1 MSEYFTKNFCFS
13 SEFESSDFDFSDN
26 DLNDQFYPYMFRS
39 DENSNIEKDE
49 IPNIEI
55 DISKKIT
62 RETASNKINK
72 NQKYLYKVLNKKRNN
87 RRRDDFDN
95 LLSKIEVDS
104 NNFTLNYI
112 NYMLDIFPNQI
123 NKKFLKIE
131 HKLKKKINKEKFEE
145 QLKKKV
151 SQILSQN
158 ISDKY
163 KAKGKDFN
171 KKLCREIE
179 KEAPLIKKMLNQNYL
194 TLFQKIYYPSKR
206 EINLK
211 KIYDIDEPSIIE
223 LPKEIKMFKDKVEEF
238 EDDAYKKELY
248 ETANKAYFE
257 GKLKFFAFN

>member
-1 MSEYFTKNFCFS
+1 MSEYFTKNFCS
-13 SEFESSDFDFSDN
+13 SPEFESSEVINFDFSDN
-26 DLNDQFYPYMFRS
+26 DLNDQFYPNMFPS
-39 DENSNIEKDE
+39 DENSNIE
-49 IPNIEI
+49 
-55 DISKKIT
+55 
-62 RETASNKINK
+62 TASNKINT

-194 TLFQKIYYPSKR
+194 IFKINS
-206 EINLK
+206 
-211 KIYDIDEPSIIE
+211 
-223 LPKEIKMFKDKVEEF
+223 F
-238 EDDAYKKELY
+238 
-248 ETANKAYFE
+248 
-257 GKLKFFAFN
+257 

>member
-1 MSEYFTKNFCFS
+1 MSEYFTKYFCS
-13 SEFESSDFDFSDN
+13 SPGFESSEVINFETPLDDI
-26 DLNDQFYPYMFRS
+26 NDQFQTNIIPS
-39 DENSNIEKDE
+39 DEIY
-49 IPNIEI
+49 NIEI
-55 DISKKIT
+55 GISKKIT
-62 RETASNKINK
+62 RETASNEINK
-72 NQKYLYKVLNKKRNN
+72 MKNYPSKVLNKKRKN

-131 HKLKKKINKEKFEE
+131 HKLKKGINSKKFVK

-163 KAKGKDFN
+163 KTKEKNFN
-171 KKLCREIE
+171 KNLCEEIE
-179 KEAPLIKKMLNQNYL
+179 KEAPLIKKMLDQNYL
-194 TLFQKIYYPSKR
+194 TLFQKVYYPSKR

-211 KIYDIDEPSIIE
+211 KIYDIDEPIIIK

-257 GKLKFFAFN
+257 GKLKFFTFN

>member
-1 MSEYFTKNFCFS
+1 MSEYFTNNFCFS
-13 SEFESSDFDFSDN
+13 PEFESSEVINFDFSDN
-26 DLNDQFYPYMFRS
+26 DLNDQFYLNMFPS
-39 DENSNIEKDE
+39 DENS
-49 IPNIEI
+49 NIEI

-62 RETASNKINK
+62 RETASHKINT

-112 NYMLDIFPNQI
+112 NYMLDIFPNRI

-179 KEAPLIKKMLNQNYL
+179 KEAPLIKKMLSQNYL
-194 TLFQKIYYPSKR
+194 IFKI
-206 EINLK
+206 N
-211 KIYDIDEPSIIE
+211 IYS
-223 LPKEIKMFKDKVEEF
+223 LV
-238 EDDAYKKELY
+238 
-248 ETANKAYFE
+248 
-257 GKLKFFAFN
+257 

>member
-1 MSEYFTKNFCFS
+1 MSEYFTKYFCS
-13 SEFESSDFDFSDN
+13 SPEFESSEVINN
-26 DLNDQFYPYMFRS
+26 DLNDQFYLNMFPS

-49 IPNIEI
+49 IPIIEI

-62 RETASNKINK
+62 RETASNKINT
-72 NQKYLYKVLNKKRNN
+72 NQKYLYKVLNKKRKN

-179 KEAPLIKKMLNQNYL
+179 KEAPLIKKMLSQNYL
-194 TLFQKIYYPSKR
+194 TLFQKVYYPSKR

-223 LPKEIKMFKDKVEEF
+223 LPKEIKMFKDKVKEF
-238 EDDAYKKELY
+238 KDEAYKKELY

>member
-1 MSEYFTKNFCFS
+1 MSEYFTKYFCS
-13 SEFESSDFDFSDN
+13 SPGFESSEVINFETPLDDI
-26 DLNDQFYPYMFRS
+26 NDQFQT
-39 DENSNIEKDE
+39 NIIPSYE
-49 IPNIEI
+49 IYNIEI
-55 DISKKIT
+55 GISKKIT
-62 RETASNKINK
+62 RETASNEINK
-72 NQKYLYKVLNKKRNN
+72 MKNYPSKVLNKKRKN

-179 KEAPLIKKMLNQNYL
+179 KEAPLKDKKPKDQNYYLKIGHDSNKEDNKIKKEKNETKENIIGYV
-194 TLFQKIYYPSKR
+194 KIM
-206 EINLK
+206 NNK
-211 KIYDIDEPSIIE
+211 KVV
-223 LPKEIKMFKDKVEEF
+223 KNN
-238 EDDAYKKELY
+238 
-248 ETANKAYFE
+248 NK
-257 GKLKFFAFN
+257 

>member
-1 MSEYFTKNFCFS
+1 MSEYYTKYICS
-13 SEFESSDFDFSDN
+13 SPEFESSEVINN
-26 DLNDQFYPYMFRS
+26 DLNDQFYPIMFPS
-39 DENSNIEKDE
+39 DEYSNIEKDE
-49 IPNIEI
+49 IPSIEI

-62 RETASNKINK
+62 RETASNKINT

-158 ISDKY
+158 ISNKY

-179 KEAPLIKKMLNQNYL
+179 KEAPLIKKMLSQNYL
-194 TLFQKIYYPSKR
+194 IFKI
-206 EINLK
+206 N
-211 KIYDIDEPSIIE
+211 IYS
-223 LPKEIKMFKDKVEEF
+223 LV
-238 EDDAYKKELY
+238 
-248 ETANKAYFE
+248 
-257 GKLKFFAFN
+257 